1 MTPSKHK
8 SERAELGKKE
18 KTMKVVGLISGGKDS
33 CYNLMQCVAA
43 GHEIVALANLMPQS
57 KTEIDS
63 YMYQSVGHEAI
74 DLIAEAMQLPL
85 YRKEITGDSKS
96 VGINYSYTSDDEVE
110 DLFELLQNVKD
121 DMPIEGVSVGAIL
134 SDYQRNRVENVC
146 SRLQLTPLAYL
157 WQRNQQELLCEMIK
171 CEVDAIV
178 IKVAA
183 LGLEPSRHLGR
194 SLRLLEPHLMAMH
207 DKYGLNVCG
216 EGGEYETLVL
226 DCPLFGSRIVIEAS
240 EVILH
245 SANPIAPVGF
255 LKLNKLKL
263 EPKLPQLNFYSR
275 LKNVPLSDSDGYITD
290 HGEEATEFV
299 DDNTSSADE
308 TVAHTV
314 TIKTVSCCPELNA
327 VSNDGWLWI
336 SGLCGNSA
344 SCEEALKMALEKLK
358 STLST
363 YGHTLED
370 VVSVSMLVSDMSK
383 FVELNKLYVDVI
395 KHVNP
400 PTRACVE
407 VPLPKNCPVI
417 LEVVSWS
424 LPDDAIERDPPIE
437 RHTMHI
443 QSISHWAPANIGPYS
458 QAIRV
463 GEFVYIAGQIGLV
476 PGSMQLVRGGVKS
489 QCQLAIRHVGRII
502 SGIDS
507 NTNLRDVVQA
517 VCYVTNIQVI
527 NNVRKLWEATTNNA
541 IVNYVVVSG
550 LPKNALVE
558 WHVWVHRH
566 NSSFEY
572 EETGKCVNDWSISIY
587 RRWNYENNI
596 SAVVCHVDCPQDE
609 TDTVP
614 IEVYQETFRYVIQ
627 KLQLGHEG
635 DSTSICNLKIFYNVQ
650 KAISLTD
657 VIDCINEFEESIT
670 VIYLLVPVVGLYSEQ
685 TFLSICGVRK
695 Q

>member
-1 MTPSKHK
+1 
-8 SERAELGKKE
+8 
-18 KTMKVVGLISGGKDS
+18 MKVVGLISGGKDS

-43 GHEIVALANLMPQS
+43 GHEIVALANLIPKS

-74 DLIAEAMQLPL
+74 DLIAEAMQLRL
-85 YRKEITGDSKS
+85 YRKEITGESKS
-96 VGINYSYTSDDEVE
+96 VGINYSYISDDEVE

-121 DMPIEGVSVGAIL
+121 DLPIEGVSVGAIL

-263 EPKLPQLNFYSR
+263 EPKLPQLNFYNR

-290 HGEEATEFV
+290 HGEEATEFL
-299 DDNTSSADE
+299 DDNTSSANE
-308 TVAHTV
+308 TIAQTE
-314 TIKTVSCCPELNA
+314 TINTINYCPEFSI

-336 SGLCGNSA
+336 SGLCGNSE

-358 STLST
+358 STLSA
-363 YGHTLED
+363 YGHKLED
-370 VVSVSMLVSDMSK
+370 VVSVSMLISNMTK
-383 FVELNKLYVDVI
+383 FVELNKLYIDVI
-395 KHVNP
+395 KHTNP

-407 VPLPKNCPVI
+407 VPLSKNCPVI
-417 LEVVSWS
+417 LEVMSWS
-424 LPDDAIERDPPIE
+424 LPENSIERDPPIE

-527 NNVRKLWEATTNNA
+527 NDVRKLWEATTNNA
-541 IVNYVVVSG
+541 IVNYVVVTG

-558 WHVWVHRH
+558 WHVWAHRH

-572 EETGKCVNDWSISIY
+572 EETGKCINDWSISIY

-596 SAVVCHVDCPQDE
+596 SAVVCHVDCPQDDS
-609 TDTVP
+609 DTVP
-614 IEVYQETFRYVIQ
+614 TEVYQETFRYVIQ

-635 DSTSICNLKIFYNVQ
+635 DITSICNLKIFYNVQ

-657 VIDCINEFEESIT
+657 VIGCIDEFKETIT
-670 VIYLLVPVVGLYSEQ
+670 VIYLLVPVVGLYSER